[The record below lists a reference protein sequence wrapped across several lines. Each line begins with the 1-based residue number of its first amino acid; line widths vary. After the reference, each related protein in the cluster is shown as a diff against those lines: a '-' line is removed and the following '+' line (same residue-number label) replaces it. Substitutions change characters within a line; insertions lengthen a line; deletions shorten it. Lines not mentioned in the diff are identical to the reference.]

1 MSSVQNP
8 TASGLQRAEAPAGGT
23 AFAAAGPPP
32 VLGVGDVLA
41 MLPAARARAGDWQKV
56 VRFDPHQKVR
66 IVLHRDEQTEMLLQ
80 CWSPG
85 QASGFHDHCRTVGVA
100 EVLQG
105 TIEETVLRSGRGPVG
120 KARTHLVNAGG
131 SLVFEDGK
139 LHRMRCAGDGPAV
152 TLHIYSPPLGAV
164 GRYDPDDV
172 AAGRTAAMYPVEH
185 GAGAGAGAGTG
196 TGAAP
201 LLAAARALSDQLS
214 AWEASPADKFPEA
227 SFRALDG
234 AGLLLGPL
242 RREDGGAG
250 ATLADCLEVLA
261 TTARGAPAVALC
273 LATHYAVAGL
283 YRLPPAAVP
292 PAHRDAFE
300 QQRSWLAFAV
310 RSGLR
315 FGAALSALDAL
326 AGRAP
331 APGAGLVAAPHPRGR
346 GFALTGVEP
355 FVSFGG
361 HADYFL
367 CAAARDGARELFVLD
382 RHGPA
387 LAVGP
392 GWNGF
397 APAQPGAA
405 ALEASGARAPEPAG
419 YPGMLEQG
427 PCAAHWWPLA
437 LGAVLLG
444 IAERLLALAV
454 AAAPDTGAAAPSA
467 SASASAGAG
476 ARSGAFA
483 RAATADGFLRVEA
496 ARAVLRDV
504 AAADPCAA
512 VAADPH
518 RALARRA
525 ARALAYVTREVGA
538 LATAL
543 GALAPGA
550 PGLAA
555 LVRDATAGPPRL
567 SPLAAAMDAAAED
580 LGAWLAGGA
589 VWP

>member
-1 MSSVQNP
+1 MSPVQNP
-8 TASGLQRAEAPAGGT
+8 TASDLQRAG
-23 AFAAAGPPP
+23 AAASAAAAPGGGPPP

-56 VRFDPHQKVR
+56 VRFDPKQKIR
-66 IVLHRDEQTEMLLQ
+66 IVVHRDEQTEILLQ

-105 TIEETVLRSGRGPVG
+105 TIEETVLRSGRGPLG

-185 GAGAGAGAGTG
+185 GGADL
-196 TGAAP
+196 GAAP
-201 LLAAARALSDQLS
+201 LLAAARALSERL
-214 AWEASPADKFPEA
+214 AVWGAAAAPDKFPEA

-250 ATLADCLEVLA
+250 ATLAECLEVLA
-261 TTARGAPAVALC
+261 TIARGAPAVALC

-292 PAHRDAFE
+292 AAHRDAFE

-315 FGAALSALDAL
+315 FGAGLSALEAL
-326 AGRAP
+326 AGSARP
-331 APGAGLVAAPHPRGR
+331 PGAGLAAGPHPRGR
-346 GFALTGVEP
+346 GFALSGVEA

-367 CAAARDGARELFVLD
+367 CAAERDGARELFVLD
-382 RHGPA
+382 RHGPDLA
-387 LAVGP
+387 LGP

-397 APAQPGAA
+397 AAALLGPA

-427 PCAAHWWPLA
+427 PCAAHWWPLG

-444 IAERLLALAV
+444 VAERLLALA
-454 AAAPDTGAAAPSA
+454 AAEAAPAA
-467 SASASAGAG
+467 GG
-476 ARSGAFA
+476 SGAYA
-483 RAATADGFLRVEA
+483 RAGTADAFLRVEA

-504 AAADPCAA
+504 AAADPCADPDA
-512 VAADPH
+512 GPH

-538 LATAL
+538 LAAAL

-567 SPLAAAMDAAAED
+567 SPLAAAMDAAAGD
-580 LGAWLAGGA
+580 LDAWLAAGA